1 MSWPLADGQADELAT
16 GRLADELVTG
26 RLVDERASG
35 GQVGGEPAGGPAL
48 QQAVDV
54 ANGSTVA

>member
-1 MSWPLADGQADELAT
+1 MSSPLVAWPMSWSLAAWPMS
-16 GRLADELVTG
+16 
-26 RLVDERASG
+26 RASG